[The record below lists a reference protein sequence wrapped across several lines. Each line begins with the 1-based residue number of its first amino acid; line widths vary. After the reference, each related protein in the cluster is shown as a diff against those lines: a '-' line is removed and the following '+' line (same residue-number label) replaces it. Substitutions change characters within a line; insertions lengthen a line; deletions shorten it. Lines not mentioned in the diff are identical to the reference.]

1 MLVYWII
8 AFALVILY
16 LIWIGLFYYG
26 WVRTPGCFAF
36 SGKGKT
42 HVSIIVPVRN
52 EESDILILLT
62 DLTGQDYPQNMIEI
76 IVVDDHS
83 SDFTSAIVNDFI
95 KGHDN
100 IRYIKLEKDREG
112 KKQAFLEGVSAAD
125 FSFILTTDADCR
137 PAARWVRSMVECFE
151 RTGADLIAGPVLIK
165 PGGGFFNRFQRLEFI
180 SLLGSTAGSL
190 NTGNPVMCS
199 AANMGFRKESFAK
212 VRDHYNEDVSSG
224 DDVFMLQAMHR
235 GGLGKLVFIKNRDA
249 VVITKSQSGL
259 RAFINQRKRW
269 ASKSRHYKGGASV
282 FTSFLVF
289 LIHFYALLC
298 LLSAVFS
305 WSFLMIAAFV
315 FISKSLIDFPFLY
328 SVTGY
333 FGERKLMRY
342 FPAIQVIYFFYI
354 SFTVIAA
361 FTMLSDWKGRK
372 VKS

>member
-26 WVRTPGCFAF
+26 WVRTPGCFA
-36 SGKGKT
+36 SPGKAKT

-52 EESDILILLT
+52 EESDISILLD

-76 IVVDDHS
+76 IVADDHS
-83 SDFTSAIVNDFI
+83 SDLTSVIVKDFI

-100 IRYIKLEKDREG
+100 IRYIKLENDREG
-112 KKQAFLEGVSAAD
+112 KKQAFLAGFSAAS

-137 PAARWVRSMVECFE
+137 PSARWVRSMVECFE
-151 RTGADLIAGPVLIK
+151 RSGADLIAGPVLIK

-212 VRDHYNEDVSSG
+212 VRDHYNENVSSG
-224 DDVFMLQAMHR
+224 DDVFMLQAMHK
-235 GGLGKLVFIKNRDA
+235 GGLGKLLFLKNRDA
-249 VVITKSQSGL
+249 VVITKSHSGL

-269 ASKSRHYKGGASV
+269 ASKSRHYKSGASV

-305 WSFLMIAAFV
+305 WWFLMIAAFI
-315 FISKSLIDFPFLY
+315 FISKSIIDFPFLY
-328 SVTGY
+328 SVAGY
-333 FGERKLMRY
+333 YGERRLMWY

-354 SFTVIAA
+354 SFTVITA
-361 FTMLSDWKGRK
+361 FTLVSDWKGRM